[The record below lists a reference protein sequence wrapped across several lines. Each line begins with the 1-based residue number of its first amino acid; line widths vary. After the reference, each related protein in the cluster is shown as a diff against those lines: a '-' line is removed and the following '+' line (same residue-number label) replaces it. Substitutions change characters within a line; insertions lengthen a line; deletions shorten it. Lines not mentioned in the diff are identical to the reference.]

1 MYRYRS
7 SQKTSPSF
15 KQLRCLLCF
24 LSMVVFKPNEF
35 TPKNNSF
42 FVLILKV
49 SVLFR
54 NRVTCMC
61 FKTDTHTPTCYSKSM
76 DKYLSK
82 VNLQSKFQTI
92 QRLNVWSKQNI
103 KLRKVIVIVLKLL
116 PGETSIKCQKCIAF
130 IIYIFTIVLLFYHQ
144 NIILDFL
151 TDVLWFWIII

>member
-103 KLRKVIVIVLKLL
+103 KVEKSYGNSSEATPRGDLNQMSEMYRIHYLH
-116 PGETSIKCQKCIAF
+116 
-130 IIYIFTIVLLFYHQ
+130 FYHC
-144 NIILDFL
+144 IV
-151 TDVLWFWIII
+151 VLSPEYYS